1 MQISSLETNLRM
13 FHMSQRALFG
23 LILSEIIR
31 ILIILMN
38 FISKL
43 MFWDRKYKFSQ
54 KCPKFENQKKCKN
67 FRNLSMTATF
77 DSRFS
82 CRITFWIRKYH
93 RLHLDQPKTG
103 LLPLVSTV
111 ATFYYIQLMP
121 AIFYSEHQIFLGT
134 GLVTPPVLVTLDP
147 CCKNVFGV

>member
-1 MQISSLETNLRM
+1 
-13 FHMSQRALFG
+13 
-23 LILSEIIR
+23 
-31 ILIILMN
+31 MN
-38 FISKL
+38 FENIAEKIQNFL
-43 MFWDRKYKFSQ
+43 KNYQIREMDQIQ
-54 KCPKFENQKKCKN
+54 KNCKK

-121 AIFYSEHQIFLGT
+121 AIFYSEH
-134 GLVTPPVLVTLDP
+134 
-147 CCKNVFGV
+147 